1 MSDQTILYPSPH
13 GKDLS
18 ASYWEGTSRGALVL
32 QCCSACG
39 RFRHYAQLICSS
51 CYTEHA
57 DWIDASGRGTVHSW
71 TVSHHAFHPSF
82 GADLPY
88 TLATV
93 DLEEGVRALGLLKNV
108 APDAL
113 KIGLQLRA
121 TFPVWT
127 DGYGRLTFVPVLSD
141 KLEHPRMDLQG

>member
-1 MSDQTILYPSPH
+1 
-13 GKDLS
+13 
-18 ASYWEGTSRGALVL
+18 
-32 QCCSACG
+32 
-39 RFRHYAQLICSS
+39 
-51 CYTEHA
+51 
-57 DWIDASGRGTVHSW
+57 
-71 TVSHHAFHPSF
+71 
-82 GADLPY
+82 
-88 TLATV
+88 V